1 MANKSKHM
9 KAASVLMAF
18 AAMAVGPI
26 EADATDTLKEVYER
40 YGRSSIAAP
49 FRDSSTSKPQAAQPS
64 AIKQALPIEAPDFA
78 TSSFAALNL
87 RVNGMAVDQRIDQAL
102 LAAFPNHRMKLT
114 DWRDSQ
120 NRALRKHFGNQTVAT
135 GHINASRDHM
145 MINVTPWHAGSLIR
159 KLDRKV
165 SINYRMTDQMPTEED
180 FIAAVIDQLGE
191 SPVDDER
198 KAQIFR
204 QTQDL
209 RFRSLIYPIKYG
221 AISNV
226 PCWHPHVDCTARSG
240 PVEKTAER
248 ALALIDEG
256 WCDAILIYHF
266 ARNSSHKG
274 RIQQYGTVL
283 RDFRLEA
290 HSTIQD
296 VALKRAETAKR
307 QASTPSVAPRL

>member
-1 MANKSKHM
+1 MAKKSNHV

-18 AAMAVGPI
+18 AAIALGPI
-26 EADATDTLKEVYER
+26 KADATDTLKEVHER

-49 FRDSSTSKPQAAQPS
+49 FRGSSTSKPQAAQPS
-64 AIKQALPIEAPDFA
+64 AIEQALPIETPDFA
-78 TSSFAALNL
+78 ASSFAALNL
-87 RVNGMAVDQRIDQAL
+87 QVNGMAVDQRIDQAL
-102 LAAFPNHRMKLT
+102 LGAFPNHRMKLA

-120 NRALRKHFGNQTVAT
+120 NRALRKQFANQTITT

-145 MINVTPWHAGSLIR
+145 MISVTPWHTGSLIR

-165 SINYRMTDQMPTEED
+165 SINYRQTDQMPTEQD

-191 SPVDDER
+191 SPVNDER

-204 QTQDL
+204 QNQNL
-209 RFRSLIYPIKYG
+209 RFRSLIYPIKDG

-226 PCWHPHVDCTARSG
+226 PCWHPHVDWTARSG
-240 PVEKTAER
+240 PVEKIAER
-248 ALALIDEG
+248 ALTQIDEG
-256 WCDAILIYHF
+256 WCDAIVIYHF

-274 RIQQYGTVL
+274 RVQQYGTVL

-296 VALKRAETAKR
+296 VALKRAKTAKR
-307 QASTPSVAPRL
+307 QAATPSAASRL